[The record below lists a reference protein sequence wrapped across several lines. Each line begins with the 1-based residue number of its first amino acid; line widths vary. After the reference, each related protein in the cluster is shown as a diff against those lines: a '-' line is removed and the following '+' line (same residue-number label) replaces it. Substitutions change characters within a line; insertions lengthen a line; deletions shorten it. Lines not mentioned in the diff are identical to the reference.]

1 MDGVVIVEC
10 GVALASQVPVC
21 EEVPLQ
27 VAVDFGES
35 HVEAEAQCLFIGP
48 CPLRLVGSSCCS
60 RVRLFAQAPIVADA
74 SDDPGDPIALCNLG
88 IEVLSAPVLSELLD
102 DLVARFVVLSS
113 AELKY
118 VA

>member
-1 MDGVVIVEC
+1 MLVHRSLPIASGGQLLLLSCAVV
-10 GVALASQVPVC
+10 
-21 EEVPLQ
+21 
-27 VAVDFGES
+27 
-35 HVEAEAQCLFIGP
+35 
-48 CPLRLVGSSCCS
+48 
-60 RVRLFAQAPIVADA
+60 AQARIVADGL
-74 SDDPGDPIALCNLG
+74 DDPGDPISLCNLG